1 MSEEIYKNNKIIE
14 DENSIVRNSTKK
26 KSKLLELEIN
36 NKTDSKIKEIK
47 EYTKY

>member
-1 MSEEIYKNNKIIE
+1 MSILDNLVGKIIE

-36 NKTDSKIKEIK
+36 KFPNLMNIFYIKH
-47 EYTKY
+47 